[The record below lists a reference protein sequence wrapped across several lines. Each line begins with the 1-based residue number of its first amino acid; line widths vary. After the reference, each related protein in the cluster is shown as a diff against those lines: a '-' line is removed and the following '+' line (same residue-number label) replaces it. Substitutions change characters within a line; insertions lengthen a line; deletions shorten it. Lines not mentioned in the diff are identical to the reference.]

1 MELKISPP
9 KSIATKKVCYNGT
22 SFFWCV
28 YFRPKM
34 TILLSHSFF
43 FFVIIF
49 VQCQMEVKNVQLNL
63 VLKILSLATQTLVQ
77 MDMDLHFYKGKN

>member
-34 TILLSHSFF
+34 TI
-43 FFVIIF
+43 
-49 VQCQMEVKNVQLNL
+49 
-63 VLKILSLATQTLVQ
+63 
-77 MDMDLHFYKGKN
+77 